1 MRISDMLILAVST
14 LWQQK
19 VRTLL
24 TVLGVVFGSF
34 VLAASLSI
42 NHGVQKT
49 IDRFVQQ
56 NDALQKID
64 VRPDWSSVEP
74 GDQSA
79 SIPEV
84 AGKMS
89 DATRARL
96 HKALQGRVGRFRGGE
111 PKTPLTAD
119 VLNKLEQLP
128 HVEAVV
134 PAIYDRGFV
143 EIDGNSQPT
152 DVTAIRPNDE
162 PCKRRLLAGR
172 LFDSPTEH
180 AAIVSE
186 LLLYRLGLLDEE
198 NISSALGKKLRLEFH
213 PRSSPAGFALYLG
226 HADNSEPSHAETVAL
241 DKLRQQLAGSLEK
254 FDLTADD
261 LATLRK
267 VLDAS
272 PQTASEPVSLE
283 LPIVG
288 VVRLMNEQEEQNWD
302 PLRAD
307 ADVILPSRTAAD
319 LQLSM
324 PTASARGN
332 SLGRVTVVVD
342 RDERIKPVVEQI
354 RALGLG
360 VNSALEYVEQQR
372 LMYALIFGGMTC
384 VAAVALLVA
393 ALGIANTM
401 LISVLERTREIGI
414 MKALG
419 ARNGQLQIIFVVE
432 GALIGLVGSGL
443 GLLLAW
449 ACSFPGDAWV
459 RSTATRDLKFKLDE
473 ALFIFPAWLQLTV
486 LSFAVAVTAIA
497 AIYPARRAARID
509 PVAALRHE

>member
-1 MRISDMLILAVST
+1 MRISGMLILAVST

-56 NDALQKID
+56 NDALRKID
-64 VRPDWSSVEP
+64 VHPDWSAVDTGAE
-74 GDQSA
+74 GA
-79 SIPEV
+79 TLPEV

-96 HKALQGRVGRFRGGE
+96 RKAPQGRVGRFHGGE
-111 PKTPLTAD
+111 PKAPLTAE
-119 VLNKLEQLP
+119 VLKSLERLP

-143 EIDGNSQPT
+143 EIEGNSQPT
-152 DVTAIRPNDE
+152 DITAIRLNDE
-162 PCKRRLLAGR
+162 VCKRRLLAGR
-172 LFDSPTEH
+172 LFDSPEEH

-213 PRSSPAGFALYLG
+213 SRSSPAGFALFLA
-226 HADNSEPSHAETVAL
+226 HPDDSEPTHAETVAL
-241 DKLRQQLAGSLEK
+241 DKLRQQLADSLEK
-254 FDLTADD
+254 FNLTAED
-261 LATLRK
+261 LAALRK
-267 VLDAS
+267 VLEAA
-272 PQTASEPVSLE
+272 PQTASEPVIE
-283 LPIVG
+283 QFPIVG
-288 VVRLMNEQEEQNWD
+288 VVRLMNELEEQNWD

-307 ADVILPSRTAAD
+307 ADVILPSQTAAD
-319 LQLSM
+319 LEFRM
-324 PTASARGN
+324 PTASPRGN
-332 SLGRVTVVVD
+332 SLNRVTVVVD
-342 RDERIKPVVEQI
+342 RDENIKPVVEQI
-354 RALGLG
+354 RSLGLG
-360 VNSALEYVEQQR
+360 VNSALEYVDQQR
-372 LMYALIFGGMTC
+372 LMYSLIFGGMTC

-419 ARNGQLQIIFVVE
+419 ARNGQLQFIFVVE
-432 GALIGLVGSGL
+432 GALIGLAGSAL

-449 ACSFPGDAWV
+449 ACSIPGDAWV